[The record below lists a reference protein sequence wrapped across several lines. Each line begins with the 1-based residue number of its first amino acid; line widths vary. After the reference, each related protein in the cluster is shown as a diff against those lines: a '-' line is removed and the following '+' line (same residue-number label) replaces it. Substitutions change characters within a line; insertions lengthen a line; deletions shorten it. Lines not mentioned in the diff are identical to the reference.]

1 MKNLIR
7 RKDTRTV
14 RFTRLAAS
22 ALAVA
27 AVVAGAAAIAAGQ
40 GHAAPALDAVK
51 ASHRAQGGQVQAP
64 QAQARCC

>member
-22 ALAVA
+22 AVAVA
-27 AVVAGAAAIAAGQ
+27 AVIAGAAAIAAGQ
-40 GHAAPALDAVK
+40 GHAAPALNAVK
-51 ASHRAQGGQVQAP
+51 APHAQGGQVQAP

>member
-22 ALAVA
+22 AVAVA
-27 AVVAGAAAIAAGQ
+27 AVIAGAAAIAAEQ
-40 GHAAPALDAVK
+40 GNAAPAHDAVK
-51 ASHRAQGGQVQAP
+51 APPRTRRTSSSTPSSGTG
-64 QAQARCC
+64 C